1 MEASV
6 FVIFVMLFFAI
17 GIWYD
22 SRKRA
27 QKPPKPRFLVI
38 DTQEKKDD

>member
-1 MEASV
+1 MSV
-6 FVIFVMLFFAI
+6 FVIVVMLFFAI

-27 QKPPKPRFLVI
+27 EKPQKPRFLVF

>member
-1 MEASV
+1 MTV
-6 FVIFVMLFFAI
+6 FVIVAMLLFAL
-17 GIWYD
+17 GLWYD

-27 QKPPKPRFLVI
+27 EKPPKPRFLVI